1 MQRIWLVAVDHET
14 NETPPLAGDDDADQ
28 AVVSAHDR
36 EGWRVPTVCGA
47 EPDSDQV
54 LGELVFKLR
63 DLPVLDLDAG
73 VFGAALDRD
82 QLDAA
87 LVYCAERRCERDD
100 VTCPNCRMRSKRLGH
115 HTVQDF
121 IADHAE
127 IRLERE
133 QAVLKGSGTLQRS
146 FADMDAFNRDWSGV
160 ETWYLARRVLRKLR
174 HGLPK
179 TGQNIQP
186 VAGVGETPSIVL
198 VEPQLADNIGM
209 VARAMGNFGL
219 DDLRLVSPRD
229 GWPNEKARVAAAGAN
244 YIIDASSAHGEVQSA
259 VGDLQWVCATTAR
272 QRHLRK
278 PVMTPQQAAE
288 EMSRRIASGQRCGVL
303 FGRESSGLSSDEL
316 AEADALVMIPVNSR
330 FASLNLAQAVLLM
343 GYAFMLTTDRFS
355 LGRVTSLE
363 KPISDGLKIGK
374 EHPATKAELLG
385 LFEHLESALDD
396 ADFFAPQHRRPTV
409 VKNVRTM
416 LTRMSMTSQEVRTW
430 RGIVATLT
438 RRSGKPS

>member
-1 MQRIWLVAVDHET
+1 MDDEPEHAVGSEASQIGPESGSET
-14 NETPPLAGDDDADQ
+14 IVRCAERD
-28 AVVSAHDR
+28 
-36 EGWRVPTVCGA
+36 GWRVPTVCGPP
-47 EPDSDQV
+47 PDGDQI
-54 LGELVFKLR
+54 LGDLVFKLR
-63 DLPVLDLDAG
+63 DVPVSRLEEGD
-73 VFGAALDRD
+73 FGAVLNHDE
-82 QLDAA
+82 LDAA
-87 LVYCAERRCERDD
+87 LVYCAERRCEADH
-100 VTCPNCRMRSKRLGH
+100 VTCPGCRMRAKQLGH
-115 HTVQDF
+115 HSIQDF

-127 IRLERE
+127 IRLTRE
-133 QAVLKGSGTLQRS
+133 VAVINGSGSSKRT
-146 FADMDAFNRDWSGV
+146 FADMDAFTQGWSGR

-179 TGQNIQP
+179 TGQNINP
-186 VAGVGETPSIVL
+186 LAGVGETPAIIL

-219 DDLRLVSPRD
+219 DDLRLVAPRD

-244 YIIDASSAHGEVQSA
+244 FIIDAGSSHGAVTNA

-316 AEADALVMIPVNSR
+316 AEADALVMIPVDSR

-343 GYAFMLTTDRFS
+343 GYAFMLTTDRYS

-363 KPISDGLKIGK
+363 KPISEGLKIGK
-374 EHPATKAELLG
+374 DVPATKAELVG
-385 LFEHLESALDD
+385 LFEHLEAALDD
-396 ADFFAPQHRRPTV
+396 AEFFAPQHRRPSV
-409 VKNVRTM
+409 VKNLRTM
-416 LTRMSMTSQEVRTW
+416 LTRMTLTSQEVRTW
-430 RGIVATLT
+430 RGIVATL
-438 RRSGKPS
+438 RRGSAKGS